1 MIAGMFIATES
12 PATIDP
18 EDAAY
23 ITRFLCRP
31 GSEFTQELEAATA
44 ITPMV
49 VVYEEQAV
57 AWVATHQWRG
67 MQTLEGFTHEE
78 WRRRG
83 LCRIASLVLIAGG
96 YLRRDQPIAVFAP
109 ECVELTRDLGF
120 AETRLFRRDLYG
132 DWSEA
137 PKER

>member
-1 MIAGMFIATES
+1 MFIATES
-12 PATIDP
+12 PATLEP
-18 EDAAY
+18 EDAVY
-23 ITRFLCRP
+23 MTQHLCRQA
-31 GSEFTQELEAATA
+31 SEFSRELVDATS

-49 VVYEEQAV
+49 VVYEEQPV

-67 MQTLEGFTHEE
+67 FQTLEGFTHEE

-96 YLRRDQPIAVFAP
+96 YLRRDQPIAVFSP
-109 ECVELTRDLGF
+109 ECAELTRDLGF
-120 AETRLFRRDLYG
+120 AETRLFRRDRYG

>member
-1 MIAGMFIATES
+1 MFIATES
-12 PATIDP
+12 PATLEP
-18 EDAAY
+18 EDAVY
-23 ITRFLCRP
+23 MTQHLCRQA
-31 GSEFTQELEAATA
+31 SEFSRELVDATS

-49 VVYEEQAV
+49 VVYEEQPV
-57 AWVATHQWRG
+57 AWVCSHQWRG
-67 MQTLEGFTHEE
+67 LQTLEGFTHEE

-96 YLRRDQPIAVFAP
+96 YLRRDQPIAVFSP
-109 ECVELTRDLGF
+109 ECAELTRDLGF
-120 AETRLFRRDLYG
+120 AETRLFRRDRYG

>member
-1 MIAGMFIATES
+1 MFLATES
-12 PATIDP
+12 PATLEP
-18 EDAAY
+18 ADAAY
-23 ITRFLCRP
+23 IARHLCRP
-31 GSEFTQELEAATA
+31 ESEFSRELLDETSL
-44 ITPMV
+44 TPMV
-49 VVYEEQAV
+49 VVYEEDPV

-67 MQTLEGFTHEE
+67 FQTLEGFTHEE

-96 YLRRDQPIAVFAP
+96 YLRRDQPLAVFSP

-120 AETRLFRRDLYG
+120 AETRLFRRDRYG

-137 PKER
+137 PQER